1 MRKTLSVL
9 AASVTAAVLVAP
21 TAHAAPG
28 FAITYQTIPG
38 DGGTALKAFVIKPTA
53 RGTGP
58 FPLLVMPSS
67 WSLLDVEYVGAAAR
81 LATER
86 GFEVVSYT
94 TRGFWDSAGQIEVAG
109 PQDTADQS
117 KVIDWAVANAN
128 ADASRVGLAGI
139 SYGAGIS
146 LLTAARDK
154 RVRAVAAM
162 SAWADLAASLYPNQ
176 TLSEQTAATLLLAGD
191 ITGRPGT
198 NLKKLQSAYFSGD
211 LAPVLPLAAAH
222 GAAAYLDQIN
232 ANHPAILIGNAWE
245 DGIFPPSQ
253 IIDFYNRLTGPKR
266 LMLQPGDHGTT
277 DGTGAIGLP
286 NDTWAAAGAWFDH
299 YLNGTDNGVD
309 RDKPVQVKAANGGGW
324 LGFASWQALGPRLN
338 KYYLAGDGRTAS
350 KPKTGWKE
358 RIAAGVPTIADSGIL
373 EATGIAQQF
382 GLPWQ
387 APISQIDRRYGAVW
401 NAPASTRPTAVG
413 GFPFLHTTVTPTANN
428 TSLFAYLYDVGPDGV
443 GSLITHKPYSLRNV
457 RPGRA
462 QTIDLRLEPI
472 RWNLATGHH
481 LTLVIDTMDIRYRST
496 SRTGTTLT
504 FTSPASNPTYLTIPV
519 S

>member
-9 AASVTAAVLVAP
+9 AASVTAAVTTAVLVAP

-28 FAITYQTIPG
+28 FAVTYQTIPG
-38 DGGTALKAFVIKPTA
+38 DGGTALKAFVIKPIA
-53 RGTGP
+53 RGAGP

-94 TRGFWDSAGQIEVAG
+94 SRGFWDSAGQIEVAG

-232 ANHPAILIGNAWE
+232 ANHPAILIGNA
-245 DGIFPPSQ
+245 
-253 IIDFYNRLTGPKR
+253 
-266 LMLQPGDHGTT
+266 
-277 DGTGAIGLP
+277 
-286 NDTWAAAGAWFDH
+286 
-299 YLNGTDNGVD
+299 
-309 RDKPVQVKAANGGGW
+309 
-324 LGFASWQALGPRLN
+324 
-338 KYYLAGDGRTAS
+338 
-350 KPKTGWKE
+350 
-358 RIAAGVPTIADSGIL
+358 
-373 EATGIAQQF
+373 
-382 GLPWQ
+382 
-387 APISQIDRRYGAVW
+387 
-401 NAPASTRPTAVG
+401 
-413 GFPFLHTTVTPTANN
+413 
-428 TSLFAYLYDVGPDGV
+428 
-443 GSLITHKPYSLRNV
+443 
-457 RPGRA
+457 
-462 QTIDLRLEPI
+462 
-472 RWNLATGHH
+472 
-481 LTLVIDTMDIRYRST
+481 
-496 SRTGTTLT
+496 
-504 FTSPASNPTYLTIPV
+504 
-519 S
+519 